1 MTNTDDRKS
10 RVKKA
15 EKVVLYE
22 LKNCSDGE
30 GYIQSLTVAIMGAL
44 GVSEGSARGYLKDM
58 EGRKIIVRRGDTVSL
73 A

>member
-1 MTNTDDRKS
+1 M
-10 RVKKA
+10 
-15 EKVVLYE
+15 YE